1 MYSIYS
7 YPVDASCS
15 SHYARDDI
23 KSYIF
28 LCALSSMETIVA
40 STAWL
45 IFISILTILYQLE
58 KKDNNNNNN
67 KILESNQQVN
77 KQKLTSDHQ

>member
-1 MYSIYS
+1 
-7 YPVDASCS
+7 
-15 SHYARDDI
+15 
-23 KSYIF
+23 
-28 LCALSSMETIVA
+28 METIVA

-58 KKDNNNNNN
+58 KEDNNNNNN